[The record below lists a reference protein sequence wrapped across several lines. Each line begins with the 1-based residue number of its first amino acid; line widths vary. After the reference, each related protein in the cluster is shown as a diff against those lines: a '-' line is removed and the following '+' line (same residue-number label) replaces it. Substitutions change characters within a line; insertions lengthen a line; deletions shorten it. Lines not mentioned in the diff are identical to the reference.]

1 MKSKLLKCKL
11 QICILIITLI
21 SNLIPIKVSADI
33 LTREQFES
41 LSIDEGLSNEYVTT
55 IFQDSMG
62 YMWIGTVDGLNRYDG
77 EFIKIYNCSYEE
89 VNTLSST
96 YITDIEEDK
105 YGNIWIATDHGL
117 DFLIKDKDT
126 IVRMKD
132 LPEDKYNLGKLK
144 ITSLLKSSYNDNVMW
159 VGTEYGLM
167 KIDLEN
173 NSIKAFYHDENG
185 ESFLTNSSITC
196 LTEGE
201 DGAVWVGT
209 KYGINVINENLNIFA
224 NQAEIYEDKLYIYNI
239 EIDNSSRVWIS
250 TKDSILM
257 CDIKSEEKGIIWV
270 VDSEGIKIYSIEEK
284 EIKTVYTSDKHIGK
298 VHNNY
303 FILSDSKD
311 NLWLATNN
319 GIMRYAADN
328 KDVDILRKNASV
340 SSSLTSNVITCFYED
355 FNGTIWIGTDKGV
368 NILNT
373 NNQFNYILDQVNL
386 GDKSI
391 VSILENKGKIWVATK
406 YNGIYIFEYP
416 TGKLLKSIYEIND
429 EISLKDKYIK
439 SLFKINDRYIIVTTN
454 NGTISFDTEK
464 LLSKLHLVED
474 GYASELNYV
483 YSDGDIVWVASTFNF
498 FSCDLNT
505 GKKIY
510 HSDNLIKFN
519 INPGRIN
526 YILPDYKDKDILWL
540 GGVDTGLIKYHKK
553 NGVVGQY
560 GKDCS
565 YEDSL
570 INKYI
575 NCMGFDG
582 EGKIWIGTNIGL
594 IKFDIETNKITP
606 YTTANGLTNNF
617 INSILFDDNNNVWIS
632 TNKGLNKFDIEKESF
647 TSFTKL
653 DGLSGYQFNLN
664 SGIKLESGFMILG
677 STNGVVYFNPKDIV
691 SPKGSN
697 NKVII
702 GDIYI
707 GKNKAIYDENE
718 LVLKYKNRDL
728 YINYFLPNY
737 ERLNQITYEYMLK
750 GVDSDWSYIE
760 STSNLY
766 FKSLEPGKY
775 TLKLRA
781 RDGHGELTEET
792 SMNIR
797 VKKPI
802 WKSPLAYLIYLILI
816 ILIAFYIL
824 NYVKILKKLVD
835 QKTMRLN
842 MQLEENKKLS
852 EEIIG
857 KEKFKNNYFVNLS
870 HELRTPINVIASTV
884 QLINAINRDK
894 SLTQERSN
902 KYMNIINKSCGNLLK
917 IINDIIDSSKI
928 ETGQYKINK
937 TNNDIVYV
945 VEEAA
950 LNMSKFIEDKGLSL
964 IIDPDMEEKIISFD
978 DTEIERCV
986 INLLGNAVKFTP
998 EGGEIRVFI
1007 KEVENN
1013 IEITVEDTGIGISKE
1028 DQEFIFQRF
1037 SQVEGT
1043 GVTKASSSGIGLTLV
1058 KHIAELHGG
1067 YVKLESEPNKGSRFT
1082 IGLPDVAENIT
1093 CDNEDYHEMKL

>member
-1 MKSKLLKCKL
+1 MKLTLLKCKL
-11 QICILIITLI
+11 LIFILIITLI
-21 SNLIPIKVSADI
+21 SNLITIKVSAEI
-33 LTREQFES
+33 LTREQFKS

-77 EFIKIYNCSYEE
+77 EFIKIYNCSYEDE
-89 VNTLSST
+89 NTLSST
-96 YITDIEEDK
+96 YIMGIEEDK

-117 DFLIKDKDT
+117 DFLIRDKDT

-144 ITSLLKSSYNDNVMW
+144 ITSLLKSSYNDNIMW

-167 KIDLEN
+167 QINLESN
-173 NSIKAFYHDENG
+173 DIKAFYYDKNNEK
-185 ESFLTNSSITC
+185 SLTNSSITC
-196 LTEGE
+196 LEEGE

-209 KYGINVINENLNIFA
+209 KYGVNIIDENLNIFV
-224 NQAEIYEDKLYIYNI
+224 NKSKIHSDKLYIYNI
-239 EIDNSSRVWIS
+239 DIDNLGRVWIS
-250 TKDSILM
+250 TKDSTIM
-257 CDIKSEEKGIIWV
+257 CDIKSEEIGVIWI
-270 VDSEGIKIYSIEEK
+270 VDFDGIKQYNIEEE
-284 EIKTVYTSDKHIGK
+284 EIKTVYSYSTDIGK
-298 VHNNY
+298 INSNY
-303 FILSDSKD
+303 FVMNDSKD
-311 NLWLATNN
+311 NIWTASNN
-319 GIMRYAADN
+319 GIVMYSSERN
-328 KDVDILRKNASV
+328 NVDILRKNASV

-373 NNQFNYILDQVNL
+373 NNQFNSMVEQMEI
-386 GDKSI
+386 GDKNI
-391 VSILENKGKIWVATK
+391 VSILHHNDKIWVATK
-406 YNGIYIFEYP
+406 YNGIYVYDRL
-416 TGKLLKSIYEIND
+416 TSKLLHKLYEINN
-429 EISLKDKYIK
+429 EISLRNQYIK
-439 SLFKINDRYIIVTTN
+439 SLFKVNDSDVLVATNKGVILIKTNELLAEFHLIEDGYSSELSYAYSDGKFLWGATTSNLYCYDIN
-454 NGTISFDTEK
+454 NGTTVYLMDK
-464 LLSKLHLVED
+464 LIE
-474 GYASELNYV
+474 
-483 YSDGDIVWVASTFNF
+483 
-498 FSCDLNT
+498 
-505 GKKIY
+505 
-510 HSDNLIKFN
+510 FN
-519 INPGRIN
+519 IKPGSIK
-526 YILPDYKDKDILWL
+526 YILPDNKDKDILWL

-553 NGVVGQY
+553 NGVIEQY
-560 GKDCS
+560 CNDCS
-565 YEDSL
+565 HGNSL
-570 INKYI
+570 IDKYI
-575 NCMGFDG
+575 NCMAFDK
-582 EGKIWIGTNIGL
+582 EGKMWIGTNIGL
-594 IKFDIETNKITP
+594 IKFDIETNQITQ

-617 INSILFDDNNNVWIS
+617 INSILFDDDDNIWIS

-664 SGIKLESGFMILG
+664 SGIKLESGFMIFG

-697 NKVII
+697 NKVVV
-702 GDIYI
+702 GDMYI

-718 LVLKYKNRDL
+718 LVLEYKNRDL

-737 ERLNQITYEYMLK
+737 ERVNYITYEYMLE
-750 GVDSDWSYIE
+750 GVDSDWVYIGD
-760 STSNLY
+760 TNDLY
-766 FKSLEPGKY
+766 FKSLNPGKY

-781 RDGHGELTEET
+781 RDGHGKLTEET
-792 SMNIR
+792 SLNIR

-802 WKSPLAYLIYLILI
+802 WKSPLAYLIYLTI
-816 ILIAFYIL
+816 IIAIAVYIL
-824 NYVKILKKLVD
+824 NYVKILKKLVAEE
-835 QKTMRLN
+835 TMKLN
-842 MQLEENKKLS
+842 MQLEENKRLS
-852 EEIIG
+852 KEIID

-950 LNMSKFIEDKGLSL
+950 LNMSKFIEEKGLSL
-964 IIDPDMEEKIISFD
+964 IIDPDIEEKTISFD

-1043 GVTKASSSGIGLTLV
+1043 GATKASSSGIGLTLV

-1067 YVKLESEPNKGSRFT
+1067 YVKLESELNKGSRFT

-1093 CDNEDYHEMKL
+1093 CDNEDCHEMKL